1 MFQAHRPRHI
11 AGRLSRLL
19 FVTLAIL
26 TAAIPA
32 TSFAADRIVVA
43 LGASHTFGK
52 GVNRGQDYPAQLQ
65 NLLSQKGSEAQVINA
80 GSKRAA
86 DVLTLKECGV
96 NYGG

>member
-32 TSFAADRIVVA
+32 TSFAADKIVVA

-52 GVNRGQDYPAQLQ
+52 GVSVARTFPHNSKISSA
-65 NLLSQKGSEAQVINA
+65 
-80 GSKRAA
+80 KRA
-86 DVLTLKECGV
+86 LRRR
-96 NYGG
+96 